1 MFVAI
6 SAALLAR
13 SHFKKYNFL
22 SHTFFCTWINK
33 WCIKFTLSKTWL
45 LLTHW
50 DVFFLLGGGL
60 SQQVI
65 CNSLNTGMFFGRW
78 SPVSCRPLVEAVR
91 REERAQVRLLWWS
104 ISPEGWLK
112 LELRRTAADSVSPL
126 AQDLPLTGSATGKM
140 SPLCFSI
147 VLQWIWT
154 SCSVQ
159 TIVYK
164 LNLVVAETLT
174 LIIWGQWLRVQR
186 RWAAS

>member
-50 DVFFLLGGGL
+50 DVFFFWGGL

-91 REERAQVRLLWWS
+91 GGRGRRFGCYGEAFPQRAGWSWSCGGQQLIQFHRSPRTYRWQAAQQVRCRHFVFLLFYNES
-104 ISPEGWLK
+104 ERPARFKRLCIS
-112 LELRRTAADSVSPL
+112 
-126 AQDLPLTGSATGKM
+126 
-140 SPLCFSI
+140 
-147 VLQWIWT
+147 WT
-154 SCSVQ
+154 
-159 TIVYK
+159 
-164 LNLVVAETLT
+164 
-174 LIIWGQWLRVQR
+174 
-186 RWAAS
+186 